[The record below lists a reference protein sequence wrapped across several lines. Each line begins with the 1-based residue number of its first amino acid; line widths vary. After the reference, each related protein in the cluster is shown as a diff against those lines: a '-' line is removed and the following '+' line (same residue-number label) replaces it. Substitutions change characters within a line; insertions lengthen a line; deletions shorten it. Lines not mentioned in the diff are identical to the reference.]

1 MEDELPVSVQITEH
15 GERVLKAEYGSTKSP
30 LRIGEVEI
38 PCYVLEDGTRI
49 IAQRGIYKAINMSS
63 GRKKGPNSDRLATL
77 VKRIDGQGTP
87 FNNLAAR
94 LANPILFKPPHSG
107 GIVAFGYEATIL
119 ADLCDAV
126 LGARSLGLLHQSQL
140 HIAERCEILVRGF
153 ARVGIIALVDEA
165 TGYQQVRDRHELHRI
180 LAGYISKELLP
191 WAKRFPDEFYQQ
203 LFRLKG
209 WPFSPPSPKRPGY
222 VGKLTNELVYE
233 RMPQG
238 VLDELQSRNPIVKP
252 GRRRYRHHQ
261 FLTEDVGNPHL
272 EKHLVAVITLMR
284 ASRTWEQ
291 FKRLFLNAFPKAG
304 DQLTLDLDDLEE

>member
-1 MEDELPVSVQITEH
+1 MKENPDASVLESKN
-15 GERVLKAEYGSTKSP
+15 GGRVLKAIYGSVKSP
-30 LRIGEVEI
+30 LRIADVEI

-63 GRKKGPNSDRLATL
+63 GRKKGPNSDRLEAL
-77 VKRIDGQGTP
+77 VKKIDGQGAP
-87 FNNLAAR
+87 FKNLAER
-94 LANPILFKPPHSG
+94 LGKPILFRPPQAG

-126 LGARSLGLLHQSQL
+126 LGARKLGLLHQSQL

-165 TGYQQVRDRHELHRI
+165 TGYQKVRDRDELHRI
-180 LAGYISKELLP
+180 LAAYISKELLP
-191 WAKRFPDEFYQQ
+191 WAKRFPDEFYRE

-209 WPFSPPSPKRPGY
+209 WQFSPPSPKRPGY

-238 VLDELQSRNPIVKP
+238 VLEELRSRNPTVRP
-252 GRRRYRHHQ
+252 GQRRYKHHQ
-261 FLTEDVGNPHL
+261 FLTEDIGHPHL
-272 EKHLVAVITLMR
+272 ERHLVAVITLMR
-284 ASRTWEQ
+284 ASKNWSQ
-291 FKRLFLNAFPKAG
+291 FKRLFLAAFPKLG